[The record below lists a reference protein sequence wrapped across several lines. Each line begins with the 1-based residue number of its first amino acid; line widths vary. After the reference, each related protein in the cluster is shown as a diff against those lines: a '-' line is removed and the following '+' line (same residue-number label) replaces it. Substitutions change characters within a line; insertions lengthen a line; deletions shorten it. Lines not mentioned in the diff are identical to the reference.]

1 NKCLVDGDARQPG
14 GEGRFPFE
22 FVQVDEGFLESLLD
36 NVFCVLRDACVA
48 QREREN
54 PWLVSLDKRF
64 KCQFLTTLGGSDKRF
79 LLWRIT
85 EGSELRFRFAA
96 VFRQAGSHGAALLIG
111 FKWHT
116 VFKRSEEHT
125 SELQSRGHL
134 VC

>member
-1 NKCLVDGDARQPG
+1 
-14 GEGRFPFE
+14 
-22 FVQVDEGFLESLLD
+22 
-36 NVFCVLRDACVA
+36 
-48 QREREN
+48 
-54 PWLVSLDKRF
+54 SLDKRF
-64 KCQFLTTLGGSDKRF
+64 KCQFLTTLGGSDKRL

-116 VFKRSEEHT
+116 VFKRLAAAARRLPLPSSRQRQLRDQGGSLACRGPMRCCLVTRLPDRSEEHT
-125 SELQSRGHL
+125 SELQSRVDL